1 MTGLPIPDMGRE
13 PTHEGAIRRKRGRPR
28 KSDTLRDGVPLTVHE
43 STGSDRLM
51 TSTQVSARLGIT
63 RHMAN
68 RLMRTNGFAGVV
80 HVGTV
85 VLVKASVLEEW
96 LLALG

>member
-13 PTHEGAIRRKRGRPR
+13 PTHEVVIRRKRGRPR
-28 KSDTLRDGVPLTVHE
+28 KSDTMRDGVPLTVPDA
-43 STGSDRLM
+43 TGTDRLM

-68 RLMRTNGFAGVV
+68 RLMRTTGFSGVV
-80 HVGTV
+80 HVGKV